1 MVKFEK
7 ALMEVYKN
15 ILNNKD
21 IVKLLYYPSE
31 NFEDDPLSKS
41 DVDIENAVNYVK
53 KIPSDYL
60 IDIISDNSNN
70 NVKRGYMTVFMDDYS
85 KMDNPY
91 ASAPS
96 IRIEIYLPIR
106 GFEEYQYRTA
116 AIVRLLNNMFMQK
129 KVEGSLGKLILDSS
143 YNIGKPADGYMGYAH
158 IFSAGD
164 MISGL

>member
-7 ALMEVYKN
+7 TLMEIYKKT
-15 ILNNKD
+15 LNETD
-21 IVKLLYYPSE
+21 IIKLLYYPSTS
-31 NFEDDPLSKS
+31 FADDPLGKADLTVQVASKY
-41 DVDIENAVNYVK
+41 IK
-53 KIPSDYL
+53 KIPSDYI
-60 IDIISDNSNN
+60 IDIISDDTDP
-70 NVKRGYMTVFMDDYS
+70 VKRGYITVFMDDYN

-96 IRIEIYLPIR
+96 VRIEIYMPIR

-116 AIVRLLNNMFMQK
+116 AIVRILNNTFMQK
-129 KVEGSLGKLILDSS
+129 KIEGSLGKLILDSS
-143 YNIGKPADGYMGYAH
+143 YNISRPADGYMGYAH

>member
-7 ALMEVYKN
+7 ALMEVYRKT
-15 ILNNKD
+15 LEDKD
-21 IVKLLYYPSE
+21 IAKLLYYPSTS
-31 NFEDDPLSKS
+31 FEDDPLGKADLTVQVASKH
-41 DVDIENAVNYVK
+41 IK
-53 KIPSDYL
+53 KIPSDYI
-60 IDIISDNSNN
+60 IDIISDDTDS
-70 NVKRGYMTVFMDDYS
+70 VKRGYITVFMDDYN

-96 IRIEIYLPIR
+96 VRIEIYIPIR

-116 AIVRLLNNMFMQK
+116 AIVRILNNTFMQK
-129 KVEGSLGKLILDSS
+129 KIEGSLGKLILDSS
-143 YNIGKPADGYMGYAH
+143 YNISRPADGYMGYAH